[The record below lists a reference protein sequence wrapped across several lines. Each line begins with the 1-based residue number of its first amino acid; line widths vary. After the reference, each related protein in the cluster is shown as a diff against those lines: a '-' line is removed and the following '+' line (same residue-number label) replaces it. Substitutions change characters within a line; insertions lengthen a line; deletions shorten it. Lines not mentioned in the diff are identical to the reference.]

1 MKQRAR
7 LQAGALALIG
17 LGLAWPSWAAMPEK
31 ACLPQRLGALSG
43 LLSTQPVAKKGGA
56 KMVTV
61 TRGSPRWMAA
71 FNAILAWENDDCEA
85 FSAFIEKMGY
95 SAIELRDPATGHK
108 SWVVLED
115 GRPEAP
121 RRYNGLFVLRAPSEL
136 AGARRLVISAPL
148 AASKA
153 GEGSHAAELYEK
165 LHAAALLVSTAE
177 RCSLET
183 CSGCGAVPGYA
194 CGGCTR
200 ASDAAHS
207 VDNLLFAWFAALE
220 ATRTHNGARPYL
232 HFEFTELTA
241 KRPNSPAALP
251 GCSSLASLSQGNSVT
266 SFGSS
271 QPSDD
276 GSYPVRFWRALEKR
290 LGEKCVCYHQ
300 RERGCSLEEK
310 QSVLGRLVSQESP
323 GPFDPCTQEA
333 TRLSSRHIHLEWR
346 NLPVE
351 TVVSALAEAVPQ

>member
-1 MKQRAR
+1 MTRSGGPA
-7 LQAGALALIG
+7 LFGPALFGLALFGLALASP
-17 LGLAWPSWAAMPEK
+17 AWGAVPEK
-31 ACLPQRLGALSG
+31 ACLPQRAGPLST
-43 LLSTQPVAKKGGA
+43 LLSTQPTAKKGGA
-56 KMVTV
+56 RMVTV

-85 FSAFIEKMGY
+85 FSAFVEKMGY
-95 SAIELRDPATGHK
+95 SAVEMRELATGHK
-108 SWVVLED
+108 SWVVFED
-115 GRPEAP
+115 GKPEAP

-136 AGARRLVISAPL
+136 PRARRLVISAPL
-148 AASKA
+148 AGSKA
-153 GEGSHAAELYEK
+153 AEGSRAAELYEK

-207 VDNLLFAWFAALE
+207 VDNLLFALFAALE

-232 HFEFTELTA
+232 HFELTQRL
-241 KRPNSPAALP
+241 KPPAVPGCGGLAQLSEGSVGLP
-251 GCSSLASLSQGNSVT
+251 GTAA
-266 SFGSS
+266 
-271 QPSDD
+271 QPGDEN
-276 GSYPVRFWRALEKR
+276 SYPVRFWRALEKR

-300 RERGCSLEEK
+300 RERGCFLEER

-333 TRLSSRHIHLEWR
+333 TRLSGRHLHLEWH

-351 TVVSALAEAVPQ
+351 TIVSALAEAVPQ

>member
-1 MKQRAR
+1 MTR
-7 LQAGALALIG
+7 AGALALIG
-17 LGLAWPSWAAMPEK
+17 LGLVLMIMAPPVWGAVPGTGTEK
-31 ACLPQRLGALSG
+31 VCLPQRSG
-43 LLSTQPVAKKGGA
+43 ELAALLSTQPMAKRGGA
-56 KMVTV
+56 TKMVTV

-95 SAIELRDPATGHK
+95 SAIELREPSTGHK
-108 SWVVLED
+108 SWVVLEEGPLD
-115 GRPEAP
+115 AP

-136 AGARRLVISAPL
+136 ARARRLVISAPL
-148 AASKA
+148 AGSKV
-153 GEGSHAAELYEK
+153 GEGAQAAALYEK
-165 LHAAALLVSTAE
+165 LNAAALLVSTAE
-177 RCSLET
+177 RCSLQT
-183 CSGCGAVPGYA
+183 CSGCGAVPGYS

-207 VDNLLFAWFAALE
+207 VDNLLFALFAALE

-232 HFEFTELTA
+232 HFELT
-241 KRPNSPAALP
+241 RRLTPPAAVP
-251 GCSSLASLSQGNSVT
+251 GCAGLASLSAGHLAPAPPSQGAES
-266 SFGSS
+266 
-271 QPSDD
+271 
-276 GSYPVRFWRALEKR
+276 SYPVRFWQALEKR

-310 QSVLGRLVSQESP
+310 QSVLGRLVNQESG

-333 TRLSSRHIHLEWR
+333 TRLSSRHLHLEWH